1 MTCSERRW
9 KCRRDSKGR
18 KLAGSRIEL
27 SPLLISELYYII
39 EYVNIN
45 GGYMKSDDA
54 KTETLQFKV
63 TDSERKLIE
72 KCAEDEGTTVSKY
85 VRGAVLMSLV
95 MDGKAEAIKIVA
107 REVGEKTFAMV
118 RQKLTRPTSEG
129 R

>member
-1 MTCSERRW
+1 
-9 KCRRDSKGR
+9 
-18 KLAGSRIEL
+18 
-27 SPLLISELYYII
+27 
-39 EYVNIN
+39 
-45 GGYMKSDDA
+45 MKSDDA